1 MRPLTIIVVT
11 IFILSG
17 FFYVE
22 VLKMSGQVAYL
33 TGLIFSLFMFV
44 LLASLGEFNVESRG
58 NRIHATVAS
67 PHLLLHEN

>member
-1 MRPLTIIVVT
+1 MRPLAIIVVT

-33 TGLIFSLFMFV
+33 TGLTFCLFMFV
-44 LLASLGEFNVESRG
+44 LLASLGEFNAK
-58 NRIHATVAS
+58 NRDV
-67 PHLLLHEN
+67 NRK